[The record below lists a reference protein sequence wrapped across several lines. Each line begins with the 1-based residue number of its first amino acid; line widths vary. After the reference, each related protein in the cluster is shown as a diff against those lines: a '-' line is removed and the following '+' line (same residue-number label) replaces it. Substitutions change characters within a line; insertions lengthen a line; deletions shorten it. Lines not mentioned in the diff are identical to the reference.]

1 MPYLAHV
8 VLIVLTM
15 RRSTASCYGVAYC
28 PRGPWWTTESHL
40 FLLDADVQVF
50 ERRITPAWVFELYEE
65 LHVQAELACL
75 PELLWLE
82 HAGGAGALWL
92 GDAIAVGAAGVR
104 RIAITLVERY
114 LGLRVLSARESLSYR
129 GPRYSLA
136 DYEAEVIRVLL
147 AHELGHARLHEDQ
160 EGSTGRR
167 AELLAD
173 VWAGYLAAAMDW
185 DPALQHLIFHA
196 IGCVG
201 PACTH
206 PSPDAR
212 MAAYERGRLLRE
224 QWQWLERPAYAAGG
238 W

>member
-1 MPYLAHV
+1 MH
-8 VLIVLTM
+8 
-15 RRSTASCYGVAYC
+15 
-28 PRGPWWTTESHL
+28 
-40 FLLDADVQVF
+40 
-50 ERRITPAWVFELYEE
+50 
-65 LHVQAELACL
+65 AELACC

-92 GDAIAVGAAGVR
+92 GDAIAIGAADVR
-104 RIAITLVERY
+104 RIAVQVVERY
-114 LGLRVLSARESLSYR
+114 LGLRVLTPRESVTFR

-136 DYEAEVIRVLL
+136 SYEAEVIRVLL
-147 AHELGHARLHEDQ
+147 AHELGHARLHEDND
-160 EGSTGRR
+160 GNTGRR

-173 VWAGYLAAAMDW
+173 VWAGYLAAAMGW
-185 DPALQHLIFHA
+185 QPTLQHLIFHA

-224 QWQWLERPAYAAGG
+224 QWDWMEQPAYAAGS